1 MGHTGTLDP
10 IATGVL
16 PVFFGNATKAIS
28 FLQNTDKEYLATLKF
43 GVKTN
48 TKDLTGKILVEEK
61 TNVKKDELA
70 KILKSFIG
78 EVEQTPP
85 MFSAVKFNG
94 VALYKLARK
103 GETVKRKKRIVKI
116 HSLELIEFNEKEQ
129 TAKFKV
135 LCSSGTYVRS
145 LIEDVAKKLGTVAV
159 MTSLKR
165 TMACG
170 FFLKECF
177 SLKELESLKEKNE
190 LNLAFKPVE
199 DIFLNLKR
207 VNISLKEKE
216 KLLNGEKIKIEE
228 KIKENELVRVYKEE
242 FLGIASFKEGFL
254 CVNKIFNRV

>member
-16 PVFFGNATKAIS
+16 PVFFGNATKAIG

-61 TNVKKDELA
+61 TNVKKEELA
-70 KILKSFIG
+70 KILKGFIG
-78 EVEQTPP
+78 EIEQIPP
-85 MFSAVKFNG
+85 MFSAVKLNG

-103 GETVKRKKRIVKI
+103 GETVKRKKRVVKI
-116 HSLELIEFNEKEQ
+116 HSLELVEFNEKEQ

-165 TMACG
+165 TKLG
-170 FFLKECF
+170 NFKLKDAYSINDILNNHYNLL
-177 SLKELESLKEKNE
+177 SLKDLLDIETININEEEL
-190 LNLAFKPVE
+190 F
-199 DIFLNLKR
+199 
-207 VNISLKEKE
+207 
-216 KLLNGEKIKIEE
+216 KIKNGQILNKETNKYILFKYHNQDIALYQSYDKN
-228 KIKENELVRVYKEE
+228 KIKPLIM
-242 FLGIASFKEGFL
+242 F
-254 CVNKIFNRV
+254 